1 MAVHLARCC
10 HPAPGDDI
18 IGYVTQN
25 GGVGIHRKNCSNVQ
39 NILKYADRSKK
50 DSQRK
55 DRLVDASWSQ
65 SGANGIFEVQIGVT
79 ATDRNY
85 LLIDILSGL
94 KEEHINVEKVNTHV
108 SSDFIAEINLTI
120 TIKSLEQY
128 DRVVG
133 RIKSV
138 KDVIDVVRL

>member
-25 GGVGIHRKNCSNVQ
+25 GGVGIHRKNCSNIQ
-39 NILKYADRSKK
+39 NILKYADRSQK
-50 DSQRK
+50 DTERRE
-55 DRLVDASWSQ
+55 RLVEASWDS
-65 SGANGIFEVQIGVT
+65 SRSEGIFEVQIGVT

-94 KEEHINVEKVNTHV
+94 KEEHVNVEKVNTHV
-108 SSDFIAEINLTI
+108 SSDFIAEINITI
-120 TIKSLEQY
+120 TIRSLEQY

>member
-1 MAVHLARCC
+1 M
-10 HPAPGDDI
+10 
-18 IGYVTQN
+18 
-25 GGVGIHRKNCSNVQ
+25 
-39 NILKYADRSKK
+39 
-50 DSQRK
+50 
-55 DRLVDASWSQ
+55 
-65 SGANGIFEVQIGVT
+65 
-79 ATDRNY
+79 
-85 LLIDILSGL
+85 
-94 KEEHINVEKVNTHV
+94 EKVNTHV